1 MTNAYSCDS
10 KRSYMRYSSK
20 KVQCYL
26 ISQNEKGK
34 DKKKSQTSKDVW
46 DFFIMVLLRKYR
58 YNYSAAGASSSA
70 GAATSAGASAATGAS
85 TGAFSGTTLTATLIS
100 TSLWK

>member
-34 DKKKSQTSKDVW
+34 DKKSPKHRKT
-46 DFFIMVLLRKYR
+46 FGTFLLWYCYESIVTITRQQELPPLQEVQLQQEPQLLQEPQR
-58 YNYSAAGASSSA
+58 ER
-70 GAATSAGASAATGAS
+70 
-85 TGAFSGTTLTATLIS
+85 
-100 TSLWK
+100 SLERH